1 MLFILVRL
9 HHYACWTKAC
19 VLLPADGHQSLPPS
33 HGYIR
38 LTIIFCN
45 TYYSKQLKMAFRA
58 FSSHEERTYAHIA
71 LLTKTG
77 MHLTYQVKQS
87 EFKYFQHTLNLET
100 GAINI

>member
-1 MLFILVRL
+1 
-9 HHYACWTKAC
+9 
-19 VLLPADGHQSLPPS
+19 
-33 HGYIR
+33 
-38 LTIIFCN
+38 
-45 TYYSKQLKMAFRA
+45 MAFRA